1 MKKMMNEI
9 LNKFCPTTILLNV
22 GAIGISLTDL
32 EIGLKILSYL
42 VAIIYS
48 ENVTVW
54 LEFEVAVIVSTT
66 SEPTV
71 ALEYVT
77 PLV

>member
-1 MKKMMNEI
+1 MQQILLLKNFKKMKKMMNEI

-42 VAIIYS
+42 VAIIYTLFRIL
-48 ENVTVW
+48 N
-54 LEFEVAVIVSTT
+54 EVKQWKK
-66 SEPTV
+66 
-71 ALEYVT
+71 
-77 PLV
+77 

>member
-1 MKKMMNEI
+1 MMNEI

-42 VAIIYS
+42 VAIIYTLFRIL
-48 ENVTVW
+48 N
-54 LEFEVAVIVSTT
+54 EVKQWKK
-66 SEPTV
+66 
-71 ALEYVT
+71 
-77 PLV
+77 

>member
-42 VAIIYS
+42 VAIIYTLFRIL
-48 ENVTVW
+48 N
-54 LEFEVAVIVSTT
+54 EVKQWKK
-66 SEPTV
+66 
-71 ALEYVT
+71 
-77 PLV
+77 

>member
-42 VAIIYS
+42 VAIIYTLFRIIN
-48 ENVTVW
+48 EIKQW
-54 LEFEVAVIVSTT
+54 KK
-66 SEPTV
+66 
-71 ALEYVT
+71 
-77 PLV
+77 

>member
-42 VAIIYS
+42 VAIIYTLFRII
-48 ENVTVW
+48 N
-54 LEFEVAVIVSTT
+54 EVKQWKK
-66 SEPTV
+66 
-71 ALEYVT
+71 
-77 PLV
+77 